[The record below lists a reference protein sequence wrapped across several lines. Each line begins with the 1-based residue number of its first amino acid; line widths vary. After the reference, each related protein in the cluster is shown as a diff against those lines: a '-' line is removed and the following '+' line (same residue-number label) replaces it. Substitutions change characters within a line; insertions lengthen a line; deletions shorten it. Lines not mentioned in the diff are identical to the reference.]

1 MDYQEL
7 RNQMKNVLNNH
18 PNLCDFGWRTRAMT
32 DTKFQ
37 EERNKMLTNDA
48 LVQFKSAC
56 EWVGLMEPIK
66 TIYPRPSSYGLK
78 HTAEKYMDT
87 YITNGVFIAAAL
99 HFGYRYRLC
108 RADSPNC
115 SFNMSKMTI
124 KNYTKK

>member
-18 PNLCDFGWRTRAMT
+18 PDLCDHGWRTRSMT

-37 EERNKMLTNDA
+37 QERNKMLTNDA
-48 LVQFKSAC
+48 LDQFKSAC
-56 EWVGLMEPIK
+56 DWVRLMKPIR
-66 TIYPRPSSYGLK
+66 TIYRLPSSYGLK
-78 HTAEKYMDT
+78 HKAEKYMDT

-115 SFNMSKMTI
+115 RFNMSKITI
-124 KNYTKK
+124 KNYRRK

>member
-18 PNLCDFGWRTRAMT
+18 PNLCDFGWRTSKMT
-32 DTKFQ
+32 DAQFQ
-37 EERNKMLTNDA
+37 QERNKMLTNNA
-48 LVQFKSAC
+48 LEQFKSAC
-56 EWVGLMEPIK
+56 DWVRLMKPIK

-78 HTAEKYMDT
+78 HTAENYMDT

-99 HFGYRYRLC
+99 HFGYQYRLC

-124 KNYTKK
+124 KNYSV